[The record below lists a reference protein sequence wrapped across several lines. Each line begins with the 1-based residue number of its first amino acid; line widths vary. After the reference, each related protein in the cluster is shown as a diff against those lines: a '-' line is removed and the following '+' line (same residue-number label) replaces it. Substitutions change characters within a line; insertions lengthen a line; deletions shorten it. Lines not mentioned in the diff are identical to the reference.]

1 LQVTNL
7 TEWTKGQRQRLQEL
21 GAPEEQL
28 ALSFA
33 SVPERNSCYQ
43 QLEQDLVNR
52 GREALLGYRDEVKRP
67 ALSRLENSLTAALTA
82 AGFAQVVTPILLS
95 KGLLAKMTITDDHP
109 LFGQVFWVDS
119 RKCLR
124 PMLAPNL
131 YYLLKD
137 LLRLWPHPVSIFE
150 IGPCFRKDTQGGSH
164 MQEFTMLNLVEMGLP
179 ESERTGRLKE
189 LAALVM
195 AAAELDQYSLET
207 EKSDV
212 YGETIDVVAGDI
224 ELGSGAMG
232 PHPLDRQWG
241 ITVPWVGI
249 GFGLERL
256 VMIKEG
262 YENIQKAGRSLTYL
276 SGIRLNI

>member
-1 LQVTNL
+1 M
-7 TEWTKGQRQRLQEL
+7 QRQRLQEL
-21 GAPEEQL
+21 GALDEQL
-28 ALSFA
+28 GLSFKD
-33 SVPERNSCYQ
+33 VPERNCAYQ
-43 QLEQDLVNR
+43 QIEYDLVCR
-52 GREALLGYRDEVKRP
+52 GRKVLIDYRETVRRP
-67 ALSRLENSLTAALTA
+67 ALLRLENSLAEALIT
-82 AGFAQVVTPILLS
+82 AGFTQVATPILLA
-95 KGLLAKMTITDDHP
+95 KGLMAKMTVIEEHP
-109 LFGQVFWVDS
+109 LYSQIFWVDS

-150 IGPCFRKDTQGGSH
+150 IGPCFRKDTRGGNH

-179 ESERTGRLKE
+179 ECECNDRLKE
-189 LAALVM
+189 LAGLVM
-195 AAAELDQYSLET
+195 AAAEIDQFSFEV
-207 EKSDV
+207 EKSEV
-212 YGETIDVVAGDI
+212 YAETIDVVAGDT

-232 PHPLDRQWG
+232 PHFLDQQWG

-262 YENIQKAGRSLTYL
+262 YENVQKAGRSLTYL
-276 SGIRLNI
+276 NGIRLNI